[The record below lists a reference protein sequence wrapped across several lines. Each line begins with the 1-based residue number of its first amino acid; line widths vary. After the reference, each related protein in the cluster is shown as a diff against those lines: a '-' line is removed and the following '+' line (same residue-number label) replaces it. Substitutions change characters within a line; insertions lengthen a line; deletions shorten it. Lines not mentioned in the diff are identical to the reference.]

1 MLILEVGIN
10 HFGSLLE
17 AKKYLNFFLKSDF
30 KYLTFQ
36 IQTEKFYKKFSN
48 KINFEL
54 PVTFYIEAIK
64 QVKNKNKKIGLA
76 VCDPNTFKKYQH
88 LDFNFYKL
96 LGIAIN
102 NYKLIEMLS
111 IKKKNIFISLAKGTD
126 KIIYNCIK
134 RFKYKNKLSLIYTS
148 MSYDPKDLNLNRITY
163 LNKKF
168 KIKVGY
174 GHHYKNEIPLLLSK
188 FYNSSFTFFYIKKK
202 PLSKK
207 RIFPDDTHAFFLDD
221 IKYLDQKLKE
231 IDILVNNS
239 KINTKIKIND
249 KKIQF

>member
-1 MLILEVGIN
+1 VGIN
-10 HFGSLLE
+10 HFGSLFE
-17 AKKYLNFFLKSDF
+17 ANKYLNFFLKSNF
-30 KYLTFQ
+30 EYLTFQ

-54 PVTFYIEAIK
+54 PISFYLEAIK
-64 QVKNKNKKIGLA
+64 KVQNKNKKIGLA
-76 VCDPNTFKKYQH
+76 VCDPNTFNKYKH

-96 LGIAIN
+96 LGVAIN
-102 NYKLIEMLS
+102 NYKLIQMLS
-111 IKKKNIFISLAKGTD
+111 LKKKEIFISLAIATD
-126 KIIYNCIK
+126 KMIYNCIK
-134 RFKYKNKLSLIYTS
+134 KFKQKNKLSLIYTS
-148 MSYDPKDLNLNRITY
+148 ISYNPTDLNLNRIAY

-207 RIFPDDTHAFFLDD
+207 RIFPDDTHAFFLHD